1 MIRCMSSCHC
11 GKLQPDRTRR
21 AWYNDASRASAR
33 RRTSS
38 GDTARERS
46 LKASGPVVVMTRLSA
61 HIRQITSQCIVT
73 SLIAA
78 SVLAAACNAN
88 AASISDVVV
97 ERSRSVAPDRD
108 ADPVLNN
115 LERRTFRYFWYTTNK
130 KNGMVPDRYPSP
142 SFASIA
148 AVGFGLTAYVAGA
161 ERGYI
166 SRAQARLRVLR
177 TLRFLEQLPQGPEE
191 SGAAGYQGF
200 YYHFLNMDDGL
211 RYGTSE
217 LSTVDTALLLGGV
230 LLCQSYFDR
239 DIAAEAQIR
248 DLADKI
254 YLRVDFTWAQ
264 NRPPILSMDWRPETG
279 FLRFDWRGYNEA
291 MLLYVLALGSPTH
304 PIEEGAW
311 DEWVQT
317 YKRHWGKFY
326 GQEFLS
332 FGSHFGHQ
340 YSHVWIDFRGIQDE
354 FMRSKGIDYFENS
367 RRATYA
373 QRNYAIENPMRW
385 RGYDSEIWGLTASD
399 GPADTVQL
407 FNNEERGFFT
417 YAARGTAAVHLVD
430 DGTIAPTAAV
440 GSIAFAPEIVIPTI
454 RAFRARFGE
463 ALYQRYGFLDAV
475 NQSFTYTDV
484 PLRHG
489 RIVPD
494 IGWVDT
500 DYLGI
505 DQGPIMAMIEN
516 YRSEIIWRTMQR
528 NPYIR
533 RGLER
538 AGFTGGW
545 LAKQA
550 QTDSDTTGNADDTDT
565 GL

>member
-1 MIRCMSSCHC
+1 M
-11 GKLQPDRTRR
+11 
-21 AWYNDASRASAR
+21 
-33 RRTSS
+33 
-38 GDTARERS
+38 
-46 LKASGPVVVMTRLSA
+46 
-61 HIRQITSQCIVT
+61 
-73 SLIAA
+73 
-78 SVLAAACNAN
+78 AN
-88 AASISDVVV
+88 AIARLQWPTPQLICTLLICSAALLTGIPAHAAGIEDVVV

-115 LERRTFRYFWYTTNK
+115 LERRTFRYFWHTAHK
-130 KNGMVPDRYPSP
+130 KNGLIPDRYPTP

-161 ERGYI
+161 ERGYV

-177 TLRFLEQLPQGPEE
+177 TLRFLEQLPQGTDET
-191 SGAAGYQGF
+191 GMAGYQGF
-200 YYHFLNMDDGL
+200 FYHFVQMQDGT

-239 DIAAEAQIR
+239 NSASEAEIR
-248 DLADKI
+248 DLAEKI
-254 YLRVDFTWAQ
+254 YSRVDWVWAQ
-264 NRPPILSMDWRPETG
+264 NRAPAISHGWRPETG

-291 MLLYVLALGSPTH
+291 MLVYILALGSPTH
-304 PIEEGAW
+304 AVEDGAW
-311 DEWVQT
+311 QEWMKT
-317 YKRHWGKFY
+317 YKNNWGKFS

-332 FGSHFGHQ
+332 FGPQFGHQ

-354 FMRSKGIDYFENS
+354 FMREKGIDYFENS

-373 QRNYAIENPMRW
+373 QRNYATDNPMRW
-385 RGYDSEIWGLTASD
+385 RGYDSEIWGLSASD
-399 GPADTVQL
+399 GPADTVQI
-407 FNNEERGFFT
+407 FNNEERGFLT
-417 YAARGTAAVHLVD
+417 YAARGTAAIHIVD

-440 GSIAFAPEIVIPTI
+440 ASIAFAPEIVIPTI

-463 ALYQRYGFLDAV
+463 HLYQRYGFLDAV
-475 NQSFTYTDV
+475 NPSFTYTDV

-489 RIVPD
+489 KVIPN
-494 IGWVDT
+494 IGWIAD

-505 DQGPIMAMIEN
+505 DQGPIVAMIEN

-528 NPYIR
+528 NPHIR

-545 LAKQA
+545 LSPPTAAPVNTPGAEQR
-550 QTDSDTTGNADDTDT
+550 
-565 GL
+565 